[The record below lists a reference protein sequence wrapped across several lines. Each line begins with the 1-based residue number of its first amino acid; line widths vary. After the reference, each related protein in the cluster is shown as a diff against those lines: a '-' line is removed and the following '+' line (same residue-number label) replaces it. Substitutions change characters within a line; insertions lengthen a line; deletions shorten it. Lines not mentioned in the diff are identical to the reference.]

1 MADALVT
8 SGLAD
13 IGYTYV
19 NIDDCWASH
28 RDNEGNLVADKKS
41 FPSGI
46 KFLAD
51 KIHAKGLKIG
61 IYSDAGILTCQ
72 RRPGSLYHELQDAQI
87 FASWDIDYLKYDNCF
102 NLGIQPQNRYPSMA
116 VALNKTNRP
125 IYFSI
130 CEWGQNDPA
139 KWAGEIGNSWRTTDD
154 IKDKWQSI
162 VTIADI
168 NNQWAAYAGP
178 GAWNDPDMLE
188 VGNGGMTFNEYRAHF
203 SIWCLMKAP
212 LLIGCDVRNM
222 TSETFEI
229 LSNVEAIAVNQDILG
244 VQGSKVSKQG
254 SGECLEVWAG
264 PLSGSR
270 VAVALWN
277 RCSYGNNITASWGDV
292 GIVSDSPMIVRDLW
306 EHRFLSGSFIGNL
319 TMYVESHDC
328 KLLIFIPE
336 EQKLYYGEQ

>member
-1 MADALVT
+1 
-8 SGLAD
+8 
-13 IGYTYV
+13 
-19 NIDDCWASH
+19 
-28 RDNEGNLVADKKS
+28 
-41 FPSGI
+41 
-46 KFLAD
+46 
-51 KIHAKGLKIG
+51 
-61 IYSDAGILTCQ
+61 
-72 RRPGSLYHELQDAQI
+72 
-87 FASWDIDYLKYDNCF
+87 
-102 NLGIQPQNRYPSMA
+102 
-116 VALNKTNRP
+116 
-125 IYFSI
+125 
-130 CEWGQNDPA
+130 
-139 KWAGEIGNSWRTTDD
+139 
-154 IKDKWQSI
+154 
-162 VTIADI
+162 
-168 NNQWAAYAGP
+168 
-178 GAWNDPDMLE
+178 MLE